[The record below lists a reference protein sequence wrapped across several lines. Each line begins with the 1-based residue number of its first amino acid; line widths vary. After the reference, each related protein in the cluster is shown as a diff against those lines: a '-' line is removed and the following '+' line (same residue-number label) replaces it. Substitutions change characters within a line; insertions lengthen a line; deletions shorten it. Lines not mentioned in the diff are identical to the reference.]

1 MLTSQINPETNT
13 RKKYKKIINILRR
26 NYRMK
31 KKLIIIFIATIS
43 LFLMTGCSNNSKVVE
58 ENLLGID
65 FNTQTNETTLS
76 QYETDNPV
84 VAMYIENYGAIVI
97 ELYPDIAQN
106 TVANFIHLV
115 KTGFYDNNT
124 IHRLVPGFVLQGGD
138 PLGNGTGGPG
148 YTIKGEFA
156 ANNFQNDLKHETG
169 VVSMARTSVSN
180 DTAGSQ
186 FFIMLGEASYLDG
199 QYAAFGKVIDGWS
212 NIESITKNEQIQN
225 QETGQLKSN
234 LIIKKSIIDLKGKT
248 YPEVEKITK

>member
-1 MLTSQINPETNT
+1 M
-13 RKKYKKIINILRR
+13 KKI
-26 NYRMK
+26 
-31 KKLIIIFIATIS
+31 IIIFITIIS
-43 LFLMTGCSNNSKVVE
+43 FFLTTACSNNNNKVVQ
-58 ENLLGID
+58 ENLLEIE

-76 QYETDNPV
+76 QYETNNPV

-97 ELYPDIAQN
+97 ELYPNIAPN
-106 TVANFIHLV
+106 TVSNFIQLV
-115 KTGFYDNNT
+115 KSGFYDNNT

-156 ANNFQNDLKHETG
+156 ANNFQNDLKHEKG
-169 VVSMARTSVSN
+169 VVSMARTSISN

-186 FFIMLGEASYLDG
+186 FFIMLGEANYLDG
-199 QYAAFGKVIDGWS
+199 QYAAFGKVIDGWK
-212 NIESITKNEQIQN
+212 NIENIVSNEIVQN

-248 YPEVEKITK
+248 YPDVEKITQQ